1 MLSNLADELANL
13 PGLPGRF
20 QHDSTEKHDSTENL
34 LSRNVLSNLAK
45 EFEYLPGLSG
55 FGAYHNARQKV
66 LSKVTNDS
74 DFRSAFDYK
83 PYNREYKRKLS
94 DDHAKIHVFCPP
106 LLQYIHFALGLASTD
121 NGRGIPEFQVV
132 IHPDDRL
139 LEEDKHSVDEGHK
152 SLLQLSY
159 FLRSSRGEPTDA
171 FKLRGYIRGH
181 SVAARF
187 NEVWMDQ
194 RITAS
199 GLDKRTGDPI
209 DASEFFRES
218 KEGVAVALMIIMAGS
233 RVCDNITSTA
243 PLAGPD
249 IPIQPS
255 QIYRLPE
262 LADVDDKSLLR
273 WKTTHFCRIN
283 LP

>member
-1 MLSNLADELANL
+1 MLLNLANEMANL

-20 QHDSTEKHDSTENL
+20 QHDSTENL
-34 LSRNVLSNLAK
+34 LSSNVLSNLAN
-45 EFEYLPGLSG
+45 ELANLRGLPG

-66 LSKVTNDS
+66 ISKVTNDRE
-74 DFRSAFDYK
+74 FRSAFDDK
-83 PYNREYKRKLS
+83 DGEYKRKLS
-94 DDHAKIHVFCPP
+94 DDRAEIHVFCPP
-106 LLQYIHFALGLASTD
+106 LLQYIHFALVLASAD
-121 NGRGIPEFQVV
+121 RGYYPQFQVV

-139 LEEDKHSVDEGHK
+139 LEEDIYSVEEGHE
-152 SLLQLSY
+152 SLLQLSD
-159 FLRSSRGEPTDA
+159 FLRSSAELGEPTET
-171 FKLRGYIRGH
+171 FKLGEQYESRCHY
-181 SVAARF
+181 VAARF

-194 RITAS
+194 RITGY

-255 QIYRLPE
+255 QIYRLQE

-283 LP
+283 WP